1 MSGIEFIQQAA
12 LWAIP
17 LIYAITMHE
26 AAHGWVASKLGDKTA
41 FMLGRVSLSPFRHI
55 DPVGTIIVPLILL
68 FLGGLLFGWA
78 KPVPINEYG
87 LKKPKR
93 DIVLVA
99 LAGPI
104 ANLLMAMLWGL
115 CLKLSLY
122 LQDLGFEYY
131 IILYS
136 MSQIGI
142 IINIVIG
149 IFNLIPI
156 PPLDGSKLIYSMLN
170 KRARFFYSKLEP
182 FGFIIILTLI
192 VSGILSSILGP
203 IVKILYQ
210 AIYDIV
216 FNL

>member
-78 KPVPINEYG
+78 KPVPVNEYG

-131 IILYS
+131 ILLYS

-149 IFNLIPI
+149 VFNLIPI
-156 PPLDGSKLIYSMLN
+156 PPLDGSKVIYSMLN

-182 FGFIIILTLI
+182 FGFIIILTLL

>member
-1 MSGIEFIQQAA
+1 MNGIEFIQQAA

-41 FMLGRVSLSPFRHI
+41 FMLGRVSLSPFRHV
-55 DPVGTIIVPLILL
+55 DPVGTIIVPLVLL
-68 FLGGLLFGWA
+68 FLGGFLFGWA
-78 KPVPINEYG
+78 KPVPVNEYG

-93 DIVLVA
+93 DIILVA
-99 LAGPI
+99 IAGPI
-104 ANLLMAMLWGL
+104 ANLLMAFVWGL

-122 LQDLGFEYY
+122 LQDIGFEYY
-131 IILYS
+131 FILYS

-149 IFNLIPI
+149 LFNLLPI
-156 PPLDGSKLIYSMLN
+156 PPLDGSKIFSSFLT
-170 KRARFFYSKLEP
+170 KRTKFFYNKIEP
-182 FGFIIILTLI
+182 FGFIIILLLI

-203 IVKILYQ
+203 LVKLVYQ
-210 AIYDIV
+210 MVYDIV
-216 FNL
+216 FSL

>member
-1 MSGIEFIQQAA
+1 MNGIEFIQQAA

-41 FMLGRVSLSPFRHI
+41 FMLGRVSLSPFRHV
-55 DPVGTIIVPLILL
+55 DPVGTIIVPLVLL

-78 KPVPINEYG
+78 KPVPVNEYG
-87 LKKPKR
+87 LKNPKR

-99 LAGPI
+99 LAGPM
-104 ANLLMAMLWGL
+104 ANFLMAILWGL

-122 LQDLGFEYY
+122 LQSIGFEYY

-142 IINIVIG
+142 IINVVIG
-149 IFNLIPI
+149 LFNLIPV
-156 PPLDGSKLIYSMLN
+156 PPLDGSKVVYSLLS
-170 KRARFFYSKLEP
+170 KRAKFFYNKIEP
-182 FGFIIILTLI
+182 FGFIIILALI
-192 VSGILSSILGP
+192 ISGVLSSILGP
-203 IVKILYQ
+203 LVKLLYQ
-210 AIYDIV
+210 AIYDVV
-216 FNL
+216 FSL